1 MKRLWKYIRPY
12 TWFIIF
18 AVLVKLLGAVME
30 LLLPY
35 LMEIMLDE
43 KVPAGDLKA
52 IYLYGGGM
60 MLCAFGCLG
69 FNIWANRM
77 SAISAGKITRAV
89 RHDLFAKL
97 QSLSARQMDGLTVPS
112 AESRLT
118 SDTYNVNQMLAR
130 LQRMGI
136 RAPMLLIGGIAMMLM
151 MDATMALVL
160 IGLLPI
166 IGIVVYFVTKKSIPM
181 YTRQQ
186 TALDKVVRVVQENIT
201 GIRVIK
207 ALSKTEYEKE
217 RFHGVNEE
225 LSDIGL
231 EAGKITGITNPIA
244 TGVLRIGLT
253 LVVLI
258 GAYRVHAGTM
268 DSGVIVAF
276 LQYFV
281 MILNAMLAVTRIFV
295 MMSKGEASAK
305 RVADVLEMEE
315 ELLVEECK
323 MQNAKCKIAVSPAA
337 TIENAEAIDDRPYG
351 VILSEHSESKDPHPE
366 GTDSSTTP
374 AASLRMTEE
383 NRKCHIEFENVSFS
397 YTGIG
402 KNLEDIS
409 FCLRKGQTLGILGP
423 TGSGKSTVINLLL
436 RLYDVDEGCVK
447 IDGQDIR
454 TIPYEV
460 LRRKFGVVFQN
471 DFVTEGTIGHNIRF
485 FRELDDED
493 LVAAAKAAQAEFIEQ
508 KEGKME
514 AEVHV
519 RGNNL
524 SGGQKQRLL
533 IARALAADPEILIL
547 DDSSSALD
555 YATDAALRKALRENY
570 RDTTTVLIAQRI
582 SSVRHAD
589 LIVYLE
595 DGKIIGM
602 GDHEEMMRSCE
613 EYRYLARTQMG
624 SDGSGALM

>member
-1 MKRLWKYIRPY
+1 MKRLWGYIRPY
-12 TWFIIF
+12 TFFIIC
-18 AVLVKLLGAVME
+18 AVLIKLLAAVLE
-30 LLLPY
+30 LMLPY

-43 KVPAGDLKA
+43 KVPAGELAA

-60 MLCAFGCLG
+60 ILCALGCLT
-69 FNIWANRM
+69 FNILANRM

-97 QSLSARQMDGLTVPS
+97 QSLSARQMDGLTVSS

-118 SDTYNVNQMLAR
+118 SDTYNVNQLLAR

-136 RAPMLLIGGIAMMLM
+136 RAPMLLLGGIGMMLM
-151 MDATMALVL
+151 MDAGLALVL

-181 YTRQQ
+181 YTKQQ
-186 TALDKVVRVVQENIT
+186 SALDKVVRVVQENIT

-217 RFHGVNEE
+217 RFHTVNEE

-295 MMSKGEASAK
+295 MTSKGEASAK

-315 ELLVEECK
+315 ELLVSPLSHGDAVTALPKGEPSGH
-323 MQNAKCKIAVSPAA
+323 IA
-337 TIENAEAIDDRPYG
+337 
-351 VILSEHSESKDPHPE
+351 
-366 GTDSSTTP
+366 
-374 AASLRMTEE
+374 
-383 NRKCHIEFENVSFS
+383 FENVSFS

-402 KNLEDIS
+402 KNLDNIS
-409 FCLRKGQTLGILGP
+409 FCLRRGQTLGILGP
-423 TGSGKSTVINLLL
+423 TGSGKSTIINLLL
-436 RLYDVDEGCVK
+436 RLYDTDEGCVK

-454 TIPYEV
+454 TIPYEA
-460 LRRKFGVVFQN
+460 LRKKFGVVFQN
-471 DFVTEGTIGHNIRF
+471 DFVTEGTIGHNIDF
-485 FRELDDED
+485 FRELEDAD
-493 LVAAAKAAQAEFIEQ
+493 LVAAAKAAQAEFIEH

-533 IARALAADPEILIL
+533 IARALAANPEILIL
-547 DDSSSALD
+547 DDASSALD
-555 YATDAALRKALRENY
+555 YATDAKLRKALREHY

-589 LIVYLE
+589 LIIYLE
-595 DGKIIGM
+595 DGRVLGM
-602 GDHEEMMRSCE
+602 GDHETMMASCE
-613 EYRYLARTQMG
+613 EYRYLARVQMN
-624 SDGSGALM
+624 DGREAL